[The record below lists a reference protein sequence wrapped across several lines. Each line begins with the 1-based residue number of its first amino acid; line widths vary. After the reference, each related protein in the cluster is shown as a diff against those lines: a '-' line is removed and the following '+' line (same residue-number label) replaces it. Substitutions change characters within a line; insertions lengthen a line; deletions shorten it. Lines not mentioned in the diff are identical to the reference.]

1 MKKSVIPPSR
11 VPHWS
16 TGLAVIVFCLTV
28 VAAVVGWFPLA
39 QNGNDLPV
47 ELDRTVS
54 SADSTGRA
62 ECTNCGVISATC
74 ILDRPDEE
82 GFMAGLVNATGVLGP
97 GFVAVVSGE
106 DPAAAERKDGRY
118 HQATVRFPNGTVRMF
133 TDRSEPRLQVGERV
147 RVTDGVILRIVDAEL
162 RRQQQ
167 AS

>member
-1 MKKSVIPPSR
+1 MKKSVPSAS
-11 VPHWS
+11 PAFHWS

-28 VAAVVGWFPLA
+28 VAAMLGWFPPA
-39 QNGNDLPV
+39 RNGNDLPV
-47 ELDRTVS
+47 LPEPAAS
-54 SADSTGRA
+54 SGDSVERA
-62 ECTNCGVISATC
+62 ECTNCGVISAIC

-82 GFMAGLVNATGVLGP
+82 GFMAGLVNATGVLGT

-106 DPAAAERKDGRY
+106 DAAAAARRDGRY
-118 HQATVRFPNGTVRMF
+118 HQATVRFPNGAVRVF

-147 RVTDGVILRIVDAEL
+147 RVTDGVILRIVDVEV